1 MVSNMID
8 DFKVKREI
16 LVKRLVEEGVLK
28 SEKVIKAMLK
38 VPREEFV
45 LPSYRSLAYVDTPL
59 PTMKGQT
66 ISAPHMCAIMCEA
79 LDINEGDYILEI
91 GTGSGYHAALCAEIA
106 SRKGFVV
113 TLEIIPELA
122 FFAKNNLKRAGYYS
136 RVSVIICDGS
146 QGPPFREGIRFDKIL
161 VTAAAPQ
168 VPEPLLNRIKVGG
181 RMVVPV
187 GREFYQELVI
197 VERVS
202 EENYTYRSL
211 GPCLFVKLKGKYGFE
226 EE

>member
-1 MVSNMID
+1 MIN

-16 LVKRLVEEGVLK
+16 LVKRLVDEGVLK
-28 SEKVIKAMLK
+28 SDKVIKAMLK

-45 LPSYRSLAYVDTPL
+45 LPSYRNLAYVDMPL

-66 ISAPHMCAIMCEA
+66 ISAPHMCAMMCEA
-79 LDINEGDYILEI
+79 LDIEEGDHVLEV

-106 SRKGFVV
+106 SSKGFVV

-136 RVSVIICDGS
+136 RVSVIVCDGS
-146 QGPPFREGIRFDKIL
+146 QGPPFRENVRFDKIL

-168 VPEPLLNRIKVGG
+168 VPKPLLYRIKIGG

-187 GREFYQELVI
+187 GRGFYQELIV
-197 VERVS
+197 VERLS
-202 EENYTYRSL
+202 EDNYVYRSL
-211 GPCLFVKLKGKYGFE
+211 GPCLFVKLKGKYGFKEAE
-226 EE
+226 EG